1 MSRARIGLILWV
13 ALGYA
18 GAPLALDACARSCA
32 GAAPACHHER
42 SASQHIGHAPEL
54 CGYEHDA
61 VRAAPPSVRI
71 STIDALVT
79 LVANL
84 AVMRPE
90 DTRPLLHRGPHQPGG
105 PPLAVPIRASVAPLR
120 I

>member
-13 ALGYA
+13 ALAYA

-42 SASQHIGHAPEL
+42 SASQHVGHAPEL
-54 CGYEHDA
+54 CGHEHDA
-61 VRAAPPSVRI
+61 VRVAPPSVRI
-71 STIDALVT
+71 STVDT

-90 DTRPLLHRGPHQPGG
+90 DTRPLLHRDPPQPGD
-105 PPLAVPIRASVAPLR
+105 PPRAVPIRASVAPLR